1 MKNFLRSYL
10 LHLWCAVTLLTVLL
24 FEQLWIPFSS
34 DKLLAQRVEH
44 FHYSLQVSSLL
55 VEEKETEQDKQAVL
69 EQLNTQAASQGWVA
83 LVYDNEA
90 ALREQAS
97 QSTDKQLLLLN
108 TGETLKT
115 ENAYALWF
123 KPTDLIA
130 KQQFVYRVIEI
141 IFIVLITFLFFTIW
155 RRQNSFLNSLREIA
169 TVTKFLA
176 VGRFET
182 AFPTVKN
189 NSILTEIID
198 TFEVTRKALLTMKL
212 DLQKKGLENEAKDQR
227 LYNSHQVASLGC
239 WEWQVAKDEVWF
251 SDSIQTILELGNS
264 SGKIGIKEFFSS
276 VHSSD
281 KKGLV
286 QRLLQP
292 LKAEDEIA
300 MDFRISVNG
309 KIRHLQLLAK
319 AQEHRDKT
327 LRLNG
332 TCQDITERKEI
343 ESLLQKLSSAI
354 TASGSGV
361 MITDVIGLVEYI
373 NPKFTQ
379 TTGYLLEDLAG
390 TTSIMLSREC
400 LAEDQYDSVWKE
412 ILAGR
417 GWRGDMQSVRKDGT
431 AYWSSVS
438 ISPINNEYDELT
450 HFVIV
455 SEDVS
460 ELKDAHARME
470 HLTLYDELTGLPNR
484 RFFLR
489 KLERLLSTKVMEAP
503 AVVMLLDLDNFK
515 TVNDTQGHPTG
526 DALLVNVAHR
536 LEKIMPS
543 QGLAARLGGDEFAI
557 LISKVKDIKQVNKTA
572 QTVLDTIAKPFII
585 NGNEIKVST
594 SIGLAWLPKD
604 GNMPDVIL
612 KHADLAMYQAKE
624 MGRNQY
630 RQFTQQLNEQL
641 QRYIRFSR
649 ELPQALANGDFKLFF
664 QPKVDLKANKIIGV
678 EALIRWQHPELGF
691 VSPLDFISIAENTG
705 FIVPLGNWVFAEACR
720 NMKSLK
726 DSGLA
731 EISCAVN
738 ISLRQFKAP
747 TLLGVIE
754 KSIRDNKL
762 DPKLF
767 EVEITESLL
776 MEDVEQSIITL
787 KDIQKLGIRVAIDDF
802 GTGYSSFSYLK
813 NLPIDVLKIDRCFIK
828 DIPESVDDIKITS
841 AIISMAHSLNL
852 KVVAEGIETVEQQ
865 NFLIEQQCDIGQG
878 YYFGKPMSLDELKTV
893 LERNE

>member
-90 ALREQAS
+90 VLREQAS

-787 KDIQKLGIRVAIDDF
+787 KEF
-802 GTGYSSFSYLK
+802 LK
-813 NLPIDVLKIDRCFIK
+813 
-828 DIPESVDDIKITS
+828 
-841 AIISMAHSLNL
+841 A
-852 KVVAEGIETVEQQ
+852 
-865 NFLIEQQCDIGQG
+865 
-878 YYFGKPMSLDELKTV
+878 
-893 LERNE
+893 